1 MPAPQSFVATSG
13 THFTLNGKPFY
24 FSGANNYYLG
34 HRSKAML
41 DAVLDRAQAMQL
53 DVIRTWAFLDR
64 GSLDGSVAS
73 VDPPGS
79 KAGVY
84 YQYWDP
90 VARAPAY
97 TDGPDGLE
105 RLDAVVHAAS
115 VRGLRLILPLINNWK
130 DFGGMDQYVTWFGL
144 KHHGDFFTHPDT
156 RQAYKNWA
164 SHLLNRKNIHTGT
177 LYKDEPAIMA
187 WELTNEI
194 RGKGSIENLNT
205 SRMEI
210 APLTGWIAEMSS
222 FIKQT
227 DPNHLVAIGDEGL
240 LNRSRGND
248 WIYNGSMGADFDAW
262 LGISGIDFG
271 TFHSY
276 PENWGK
282 NAAWGSQWIE
292 EHLVS
297 ARSAGKPVLLEEYG
311 WKNHATR
318 DSAFRSWLDTVL
330 ARDGAGD
337 LVWMLAGPQDD
348 GTLYP
353 DYDQYT
359 IYTGADAPSIAVHS
373 NRMHARNG

>member
-1 MPAPQSFVATSG
+1 MPSAPNFVG
-13 THFTLNGKPFY
+13 TGGTYFTLNGKPFY

-53 DVIRTWAFLDR
+53 QVIRTWAFLDR

-84 YQYWDP
+84 YQCWDP

-97 TDGPDGLE
+97 NDGPDGLE
-105 RLDAVVHAAS
+105 RLDAVVQAAS
-115 VRGLRLILPLINNWK
+115 RRGLKLILPLINNWK

-144 KHHGDFFTHPDT
+144 RHHADFFTHPAA
-156 RQAYKNWA
+156 RQAYKDWV
-164 SHLLNRKNIHTGT
+164 SHLLNRKNIYTGT
-177 LYKDEPAIMA
+177 LYKDEPSIMA

-194 RGKGSIENLNT
+194 RGKGSIDGLNT
-205 SRMEI
+205 SRIEI
-210 APLTGWIAEMSS
+210 APLTGWIAEMSA

-240 LNRSRGND
+240 LNRSRGGD
-248 WIYNGSMGADFDAW
+248 WIYNGSLGADFDAW
-262 LGISGIDFG
+262 LGIAGIDFG

-292 EHLVS
+292 EHLVA

-318 DSAFRSWLDTVL
+318 DAAFSSWLDTVSTH
-330 ARDGAGD
+330 AGAGD

-359 IYTGADAPSIAVHS
+359 IYSGADAPSIATHAA
-373 NRMHARNG
+373 RMLARNG